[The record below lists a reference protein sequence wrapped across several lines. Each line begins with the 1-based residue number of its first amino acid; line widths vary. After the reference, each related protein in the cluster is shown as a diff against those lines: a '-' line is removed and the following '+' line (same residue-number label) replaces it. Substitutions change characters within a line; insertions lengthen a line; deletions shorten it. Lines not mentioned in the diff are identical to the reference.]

1 MPTVTFTNVVA
12 GVKPP
17 VGCTNQSML
26 VFVRYSGDFYSFV
39 FDPTATTSINPMA
52 PSNLI
57 SASSGSLA
65 FSGGTMSA
73 GNVTK

>member
-1 MPTVTFTNVVA
+1 
-12 GVKPP
+12 
-17 VGCTNQSML
+17 
-26 VFVRYSGDFYSFV
+26 
-39 FDPTATTSINPMA
+39 MA